1 MWVVVFLVVNAL
13 SGPDVRVVKEAAYS
27 TEDACKA
34 SITRNVPAKLDAKA
48 KAEFEQGYRRYVCV
62 RVGDLDVLTK
72 AK

>member
-1 MWVVVFLVVNAL
+1 MWVVAIILINAL
-13 SGPDVRVVKEAAYS
+13 SGPNVHVVKEAAYA

-48 KAEFEQGYRRYVCV
+48 KAEVEQGYRRYVCV